1 MAVDRHY
8 TIEEVA
14 FNSVTYNSAVGGP
27 LSFRWG
33 HRGNRILDRTADD
46 IYSPSVIVPERDIT
60 VSVRFRDPV
69 YLENPGAIKS
79 DLRIKVKVAGR
90 PDTAKNI
97 TFSNMVFVSI
107 ESHQERSI
115 PGECE
120 LFFEHEHT
128 TASTIAEAS
137 A

>member
-14 FNSVTYNSAVGGP
+14 YNSITYDADTGGP

-69 YLENPGAIKS
+69 YLENPGAIKG
-79 DLRIKVKVAGR
+79 DLRIKVKLAGR

-128 TASTIAEAS
+128 TSGTIAEAS